1 MARAGV
7 ESPPAGRPPARTLA
21 VADSAHVELTRRR
34 AARRYRSGRV
44 GLYLAAL
51 LASLMAALP
60 FVWGTITAF
69 KSDADLYNSENNPF
83 VFNLDPT
90 TEHVTFLFT
99 DTQFLTFAVNTLWVG
114 LAVVAITLAVGLP
127 AAYSLARLNMRWSSA
142 LGIAIFLVYLVPP
155 TLLFISLTRVV
166 AILGLQDSTWS
177 LVVIYP
183 TITIPVS
190 VWLLMGFLKA
200 VPRDLEEQAMVDGYS
215 RLAAFARIV
224 IPLALPGIV
233 AVVVFAFTLTA
244 HEFIYALAF
253 ISPSDHKTI
262 SIGVP
267 TELIRGDVFFWQ
279 SLQAAGLLVAIP
291 IAFAFNLLLNRF
303 ITGFTMGAVKG

>member
-1 MARAGV
+1 MAEIAMRVANREYVERA
-7 ESPPAGRPPARTLA
+7 
-21 VADSAHVELTRRR
+21 RRR
-34 AARRYRSGRV
+34 GQIRDRFARV
-44 GLYLAAL
+44 ALYILAIVAAL
-51 LASLMAALP
+51 VAAAP
-60 FVWGTITAF
+60 FIWGTITAF
-69 KSDADLYNSENNPF
+69 KYDADLYNADNNPF
-83 VFNLDPT
+83 VFNLKPT
-90 TEHVTFLFT
+90 GDHISFLLE
-99 DTQFLTFAVNTLWVG
+99 DTQFLTFALNTFWVG
-114 LAVVAITLAVGLP
+114 LLVVAITLAVGLP
-127 AAYSLARLNMRWSSA
+127 AAYSLARLNMPWA
-142 LGIAIFLVYLVPP
+142 GPLGIAIFFVYLVPP

-177 LVVIYP
+177 LVLIYP

-200 VPRDLEEQAMVDGYS
+200 VPRDIEEQAMVDGYS
-215 RLAAFARIV
+215 RLQAFVRV
-224 IPLALPGIV
+224 VVPLALPGVV

-253 ISPSDHKTI
+253 ISPSASKTI

-279 SLQAAGLLVAIP
+279 SLQAAAILVAVP
-291 IAFAFNLLLNRF
+291 VAFVFNLLLERF

>member
-1 MARAGV
+1 MAVSARA
-7 ESPPAGRPPARTLA
+7 RLT
-21 VADSAHVELTRRR
+21 VADQAHVERARRR
-34 AARRYRSGRV
+34 TTVRRRTRRV
-44 GLYLAAL
+44 GLYLIAVCAAL
-51 LASLMAALP
+51 VAALP
-60 FVWGTITAF
+60 FIWGTITAF
-69 KSDADLYNSENNPF
+69 KRDADLYNSENNPF

-90 TEHVTFLFT
+90 GEHVSFLFNHT
-99 DTQFLTFAVNTLWVG
+99 SFLTFAANTLWVG
-114 LAVVAITLAVGLP
+114 LLVVAITLAVGLP
-127 AAYSLARLNMRWSSA
+127 AAYSLARLNMRWSGA
-142 LGIAIFLVYLVPP
+142 LGITIFFVYLVPP

-166 AILGLQDSTWS
+166 EILGLQDSTWS

-215 RLAAFARIV
+215 RLGAFARIA

-244 HEFIYALAF
+244 QEFIYALAF
-253 ISPSDHKTI
+253 ISPSDAKTI

-279 SLQAAGLLVAIP
+279 SLQAAAILVAVP
-291 IAFAFNLLLNRF
+291 IAFVFNLLLERF

>member
-1 MARAGV
+1 MAVAA
-7 ESPPAGRPPARTLA
+7 PGRLS
-21 VADSAHVELTRRR
+21 VADSAHVERIRKQAATRRR
-34 AARRYRSGRV
+34 GGRV
-44 GLYLAAL
+44 GLYLLAIG
-51 LASLMAALP
+51 ASLVAALP
-60 FVWGTITAF
+60 FIWGTITAF
-69 KSDADLYNSENNPF
+69 KEDSDLYNSENNPF
-83 VFNLDPT
+83 VFNVDPT
-90 TEHVTFLFT
+90 PEHVSFLFD
-99 DTQFLTFAVNTLWVG
+99 DTQFLTFAANTLWVG
-114 LAVVAITLAVGLP
+114 LLVAGFTLAVGLP
-127 AAYSLARLNMRWSSA
+127 AAYSLARLNMRWSGP
-142 LGIAIFLVYLVPP
+142 LGIAIFFVYLVPP

-166 AILGLQDSTWS
+166 SILGLQDSTWS

-190 VWLLMGFLKA
+190 VWLLIGFLKA

-215 RLAAFARIV
+215 RLAAFVRIV

-253 ISPSDHKTI
+253 ISPSDAKTI

-279 SLQAAGLLVAIP
+279 SLQAAAILLAVP
-291 IAFAFNLLLNRF
+291 IAFVFTLLLQRF

>member
-1 MARAGV
+1 MATVATR
-7 ESPPAGRPPARTLA
+7 
-21 VADSAHVELTRRR
+21 VADRRFVQRARRR
-34 AARRYRSGRV
+34 GAIRHRV
-44 GLYLAAL
+44 ERVALYVLAIVAAL
-51 LASLMAALP
+51 FAAAP
-60 FVWGTITAF
+60 FIWGTITSF
-69 KSDADLYNSENNPF
+69 KQDADLYNAQNNPF

-90 TEHVTFLFT
+90 TEHVRFLLD
-99 DTQFLTFAVNTLWVG
+99 DTQFLTFAANTLWVG
-114 LAVVAITLAVGLP
+114 LVVVAITLAVALP
-127 AAYSLARLNMRWSSA
+127 AAYSLARLNMPWA
-142 LGIAIFLVYLVPP
+142 GPLGVAIFFVYLIPP

-166 AILGLQDSTWS
+166 AILGLQDSAWS

-200 VPRDLEEQAMVDGYS
+200 IPRDIEEQAMVDGYS
-215 RLAAFARIV
+215 RLAAFVRIV
-224 IPLALPGIV
+224 VPLALPGLV

-253 ISPSDHKTI
+253 ISPSSSKTV

-279 SLQAAGLLVAIP
+279 SLQAAAILVAVP
-291 IAFAFNLLLNRF
+291 IAFVFNLLLERF

>member
-1 MARAGV
+1 MAESRAGSAV
-7 ESPPAGRPPARTLA
+7 AAPGRLA
-21 VADSAHVELTRRR
+21 VADSAHVERTRRR
-34 AARRYRSGRV
+34 SAIRHRLGRV
-44 GLYLAAL
+44 GLYLLAIGAAL
-51 LASLMAALP
+51 AAALP

-69 KSDADLYNSENNPF
+69 KEDADLYNSENNPF

-90 TEHVTFLFT
+90 GEHVSFLFS
-99 DTQFLTFAVNTLWVG
+99 DTSFLTFAGNTLWVG
-114 LAVVAITLAVGLP
+114 LVVCAVTLAVGLP
-127 AAYSLARLNMRWSSA
+127 AAYSLARLNMRWSGA
-142 LGIAIFLVYLVPP
+142 LGIAIFFVYLVPP
-155 TLLFISLTRVV
+155 TLLFISITRVV

-190 VWLLMGFLKA
+190 VWLLMGFFKA

-215 RLAAFARIV
+215 RLSAFLRVV

-253 ISPSDHKTI
+253 ISPSDAKTI

-279 SLQAAGLLVAIP
+279 SLQAAAILVAVP
-291 IAFAFNLLLNRF
+291 IAFAFNLLLERF

>member
-1 MARAGV
+1 MADVAMPVASSEYVRRA
-7 ESPPAGRPPARTLA
+7 
-21 VADSAHVELTRRR
+21 RRR
-34 AARRYRSGRV
+34 GRIRDALGRV
-44 GLYLAAL
+44 ALYLLAILAAL
-51 LASLMAALP
+51 VAAAP

-69 KSDADLYNSENNPF
+69 KYDADLYNADNNPF
-83 VFNLDPT
+83 VFNIRPT
-90 TEHVTFLFT
+90 GEHISFLLE
-99 DTQFLTFAVNTLWVG
+99 DTQFLTFALNTLVVG
-114 LAVVAITLAVGLP
+114 LLVVAITLAVSLP
-127 AAYSLARLNMRWSSA
+127 AAYSLARLNMPWA
-142 LGIAIFLVYLVPP
+142 GPLGIAIFFVYLVPP

-166 AILGLQDSTWS
+166 ATLGLQDSTWS
-177 LVVIYP
+177 LIVIYP

-200 VPRDLEEQAMVDGYS
+200 IPRDIEEQAMVDGYS
-215 RLAAFARIV
+215 RLQAFVRIV
-224 IPLALPGIV
+224 IPLALPGVV

-253 ISPSDHKTI
+253 ISPSASKTI

-279 SLQAAGLLVAIP
+279 SLQAAAILVAVP
-291 IAFAFNLLLNRF
+291 VAFVFNLLLERF